1 MKEHNSTSIN
11 ISYVEVVHQS
21 LNNIVSPVLAVL
33 GILGKLFLINDEFN
47 IEVIYVI
54 SKDKLGF

>member
-33 GILGKLFLINDEFN
+33 GILGKLTLINDEFY

-54 SKDKLGF
+54 SKDNLGF